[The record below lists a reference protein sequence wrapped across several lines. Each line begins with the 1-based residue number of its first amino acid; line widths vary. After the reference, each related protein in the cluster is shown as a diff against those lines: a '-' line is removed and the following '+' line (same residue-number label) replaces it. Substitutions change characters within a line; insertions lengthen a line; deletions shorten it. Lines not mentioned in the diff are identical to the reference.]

1 VGSGESEGGGA
12 AEREARR
19 KESTPVARGA
29 ELWQSGETSF
39 LSGEGTMDLFG
50 LHISRVFVTVVTV
63 LYWIAVVIGLL
74 ACVRRGYLRG
84 KWRWY
89 LLSLSMTCAATSLVH
104 FSISAEISMTLVMVF
119 MLGKWRKIT
128 FSPLEWLLMAMFV
141 YPAIFSVCVAL
152 LVIWVEVL
160 RLPV

>member
-1 VGSGESEGGGA
+1 MN
-12 AEREARR
+12 
-19 KESTPVARGA
+19 
-29 ELWQSGETSF
+29 F
-39 LSGEGTMDLFG
+39 FG
-50 LHISRVFVTVVTV
+50 LHIPHAFVAVATV

-74 ACVRRGYLRG
+74 ACVLRGYLRG

-89 LLSLSMTCAATSLVH
+89 LLALSMTCAATSLVR
-104 FSISAEISMTLVMVF
+104 FSLSAEILMTLAMVF
-119 MLGKWRKIT
+119 ILGKWRKIT